1 MNNKFFKQLKICL
14 DIIDINICRQLE
26 IIDKEEKESQCEY
39 PLKDTLIQCSGL
51 VKEVLK
57 KYDDVKYKISDADK
71 TVKEIYM
78 LFKIQNNQNRNSLK
92 FNYEYEKST
101 LPDGMLDSYMSFVGG
116 ISYVKQYLQL
126 TVDKENITKDINK
139 IENYIK
145 DYVSFVE
152 KELILN
158 VY

>member
-1 MNNKFFKQLKICL
+1 MNNKFIKQLKICL

-26 IIDKEEKESQCEY
+26 IVDKEERESQCEY
-39 PLKDTLIQCSGL
+39 PLKDTLIQCKEL

-57 KYDDVKYKISDADK
+57 KYDNVKYKVSDADK
-71 TVKEIYM
+71 VVKEIYI
-78 LFKIQNNQNRNSLK
+78 LFKIQNNQNKDLLK
-92 FNYEYEKST
+92 FNYQYEKST

-116 ISYVKQYLQL
+116 ISYIKKYLQL
-126 TVDKENITKDINK
+126 TIDKEDIIKDINK
-139 IENYIK
+139 TENYIK